1 MEAFGVFLIANKTET
16 IIEDIVKPL
25 VEGLGYEYVGTE
37 IKPSGEAKELVIYA
51 DKPGGI
57 GLDDCEKISRL
68 IEPAI
73 DEKDPIKDSYYLC
86 VSSPGLDRP
95 LKEPA
100 DFKRNSGKK
109 IDIKLYSAKIGGKEF
124 TGLLKSYDDNG
135 FIIETNGSERQF
147 TYKETAS
154 VKLHVDI

>member
-1 MEAFGVFLIANKTET
+1 MFYIINKTEN

-25 VEGLGYEYVGTE
+25 VEDLGYEYVGVE
-37 IKPSGEAKELVIYA
+37 IKSSSGSKELIIYA

-57 GLDDCEKISRL
+57 GLDDCEKISRN

-73 DEKDPIKDSYYLC
+73 DEKDPIKDPYYLC

-95 LKEPA
+95 LKVPA
-100 DFKRNSGKK
+100 DYKRSKGKK
-109 IDIKLYSAKIGGKEF
+109 VDIKLYGAKDGKKEF
-124 TGLLKSYDDNG
+124 TGLLKEFDDTG
-135 FIIETNGSERQF
+135 FTIETDGSERQF